1 MLDAERKKESS
12 RLCIKLI
19 NKWLDANID
28 HLFTLDWSE
37 LEKYAQKNDIDISSL
52 VARDNS
58 TALTISKTKRILNNN
73 FFM

>member
-1 MLDAERKKESS
+1 MHKV
-12 RLCIKLI
+12 

-52 VARDNS
+52 VARDNCINHFENK
-58 TALTISKTKRILNNN
+58 AHFK
-73 FFM
+73 